1 MGERELDSMSV
12 TIKDVARQAGVSIA
26 TVSRYMNCPEKV
38 SEDKSRK
45 IAQVIEEMDYTP
57 DSVAKALI
65 TRHSSTIGLIISDIN
80 NAFYPPV
87 IRAIADEVE
96 KAGYIT
102 YLCNTDQSIT
112 REKKFLKECISQRVA
127 GIIFIGTRPL
137 KPEKNRHLLQMSGRV
152 PLLVLFEDMFGGKLP
167 AIANPEDTGS
177 YMAVRYL
184 QELGHKK
191 IGFLTSGADYTTY
204 HKKQYGY
211 MKAME
216 EAGLPVPEGYIATEG
231 QYEED
236 GRKGMKRLMQLA
248 EPPTAVHAA
257 NDQLAAGA
265 VFGAM
270 ELGLSVPGDVSVI
283 GFANN
288 PLAETVYPGIT
299 TVDQCAA
306 EIGQMA
312 GKQMVQM
319 IEEGKVSGGICWVE
333 PKLKLRNSCASP
345 RKNAEDQ

>member
-1 MGERELDSMSV
+1 MGGGEFDSMSV
-12 TIKDVARQAGVSIA
+12 TIKDVARRAGVSIA
-26 TVSRYMNCPEKV
+26 TVSRFMNCPEKV
-38 SEDKSRK
+38 SGEKSEK
-45 IAQVIEEMDYTP
+45 IARAIEEMDYTP

-65 TRHSSTIGLIISDIN
+65 TRHGSTIGLIISDIN

-102 YLCNTDQSIT
+102 YLCNTDQST
-112 REKKFLKECISQRVA
+112 GREKKFLKECMSQRVA
-127 GIIFIGTRPL
+127 GIILIGTRPR
-137 KPEKNRHLLQMSGRV
+137 KAEKNRHLLQMAGKV
-152 PLLVLFEDMFGGKLP
+152 PLLVLFEDMFGDRLP

-191 IGFLTSGADYTTY
+191 IAFLTSGSEYTTY
-204 HKKQYGY
+204 FKKQHGY

-216 EAGLPVPEGYIATEG
+216 EAGLPVPEGYIAAEG

-248 EPPTAVHAA
+248 DRPTAVHAA

-270 ELGLSVPGDVSVI
+270 ELGLSVPGDVSVV

-299 TVDQCAA
+299 TVDQFAA
-306 EIGQMA
+306 DIGQMA
-312 GKQMVQM
+312 GKQMVHM
-319 IEEGKVSGGICWVE
+319 IEEGKISGGIRWVE
-333 PKLKLRNSCASP
+333 PKLKLRNSCACP
-345 RKNAEDQ
+345 REDV